1 MSKSK
6 VSILEEQVQKAMREA
21 RIKSDTK
28 NIVYN
33 LLSLLK
39 DKSPATHEHSLSVG
53 ILGQKIAKHM
63 CINDKIL
70 LLAGL
75 LHDCGKMQTDP
86 HTLEKIRG
94 WTDRDYR
101 EIKKHVLDS
110 YRLLRGNLDFTA
122 EVILWLHKFQKQGYP
137 KKLPKLLHNY
147 SLGTRALIPFYGR
160 LVSLADCYDAL
171 HRVNEKFGKL
181 QELSE
186 EEIREKMFELNPD
199 QKILIGNL
207 YGAGILANKT
217 NFTSVKEFDADLPKV
232 LVGAPVYSK
241 KSYITAEWI
250 SCIKN
255 LSYPNYDVVV
265 VDNSEED
272 LTFSSIFQRDGIQ
285 TIRSPSYSNP
295 IQRITEARQRLYD
308 YVVKGDYEYLMSI
321 EQDILVP
328 SGIIEA
334 LLSHKKPI
342 VGAPYAVATHTNEQ
356 RRRVDYVM
364 SASKLEKILTEI
376 DEVEINEWYLSKEL
390 ANRGLLQVK
399 SCSLGCTLI
408 STEVLKKI
416 SARSNPSINRAD
428 DSYFF
433 QDCKNN
439 GISVYVDTGLLW
451 KVAHVKN
458 IEESQVGGLI

>member
-6 VSILEEQVQKAMREA
+6 VSMLEEQVQRAMCELK
-21 RIKSDTK
+21 INTDTK
-28 NIVYN
+28 NIVYH
-33 LLSLLK
+33 LLSPLK
-39 DKSPATHEHSLSVG
+39 DKSLAAYGHSLSVG
-53 ILGQKIAKHM
+53 ILCQKIAKHM
-63 CINDKIL
+63 CIDDKIL

-86 HTLEKIRG
+86 RTLEKIRG

-110 YRLLRGNLDFTA
+110 YRLLRGSLDFTA
-122 EVILWLHKFQKQGYP
+122 EVVLWHHKFQKQCYP
-137 KKLPKLLHNY
+137 RNLPELLHNY

-186 EEIREKMFELNPD
+186 EEIRGKMFELNPD

-207 YGAGILANKT
+207 YGAGILANTT
-217 NFTSVKEFDADLPKV
+217 NFTSAKEFDADLPKV

-265 VDNSEED
+265 VDNSED
-272 LTFSSIFQRDGIQ
+272 LAFSSIFQRDGIQ
-285 TIRSPSYSNP
+285 TIRSPSHSNP
-295 IQRITEARQRLYD
+295 TQRITEARQSLYD
-308 YVVKGDYEYLMSI
+308 YVAKGDYEYLMSI

-334 LLSHKKPI
+334 LLSHKKLI
-342 VGAPYAVATHTNEQ
+342 VGAPYAVASHTNEQ

-364 SASKLEKILTEI
+364 SASKLEKTLAEI
-376 DEVEINEWYLSKEL
+376 DGVEINEWYLSKEL

-416 SARSNPSINRAD
+416 SARSNPAINRAD

-439 GISVYVDTGLLW
+439 GIPVYVDTGLLW